1 MEPPQ
6 RLRPSLL
13 PSLLPVGTSLPYRK
27 SHSADVADA
36 RADQTD
42 TGQFIK
48 YGHPFQSLHRFFVGL
63 EPMWS
68 DVSAIEFTED
78 SPVGYVKKLSVTGE
92 VPVGRLSETCHQN
105 IVNLREVF
113 ITERAIFFVYEKCGI
128 SLEEIHN
135 LSPVFQL
142 GEVEVAT
149 ICREVLKGLQY
160 MHNLLGITH
169 GNLSLSNIHITE
181 DGSVKIANIGES
193 MVTSPEAR
201 KKSAD
206 VQAVCALAGALLEL
220 DDMPGTRGTIGL
232 LASDFVN
239 APPTATIDEL
249 LKALSVRNREMDSV
263 KQHADKTPLP
273 PDSTELGLAR
283 SDTSLTIETEYVR
296 MLLELQDIH
305 WLYNFMASLA
315 AWMLLAGYLVI
326 PGTFTSLQKSDT
338 ITNKVAQNEAEK
350 AVLKTIQNPPLV
362 AIAWVLLSIGVAT
375 MSFLFYRW
383 RRNYLW
389 LISRLF
395 IPTLLNT
402 AAGLLTT
409 LINIYTAKNKCWSIM
424 ALLTVAVSGLLAASS
439 AGLTVVYKF
448 WKLRIVEEEH
458 VREIRAGIRKVHLS
472 DSPEHAH

>member
-1 MEPPQ
+1 
-6 RLRPSLL
+6 
-13 PSLLPVGTSLPYRK
+13 
-27 SHSADVADA
+27 
-36 RADQTD
+36 
-42 TGQFIK
+42 
-48 YGHPFQSLHRFFVGL
+48 
-63 EPMWS
+63 
-68 DVSAIEFTED
+68 
-78 SPVGYVKKLSVTGE
+78 
-92 VPVGRLSETCHQN
+92 
-105 IVNLREVF
+105 
-113 ITERAIFFVYEKCGI
+113 
-128 SLEEIHN
+128 
-135 LSPVFQL
+135 
-142 GEVEVAT
+142 
-149 ICREVLKGLQY
+149 
-160 MHNLLGITH
+160 
-169 GNLSLSNIHITE
+169 
-181 DGSVKIANIGES
+181 
-193 MVTSPEAR
+193 
-201 KKSAD
+201 
-206 VQAVCALAGALLEL
+206 
-220 DDMPGTRGTIGL
+220 
-232 LASDFVN
+232 
-239 APPTATIDEL
+239 
-249 LKALSVRNREMDSV
+249 MDSV

-383 RRNYLW
+383 RRNYQGEN
-389 LISRLF
+389 S
-395 IPTLLNT
+395 PTLLNT